1 MSKKENTI
9 NIRPTV
15 GYLGVL
21 SRINYT
27 PYHAMAEF
35 VDNSVQSY
43 VDNKAKLKK
52 LHNNYKLKI
61 EILVSNSSI
70 EIKDNAAGIDEKNY
84 ERAFQAAMRPKKTS
98 GLSEF
103 GMGMKTAACWFSNLW
118 SVKSKAIGEDFATEA
133 KFDVEK
139 ITEELNERLIFKK
152 VKMPKNTHY
161 TVVVLKDLIQ
171 KINGRAVESVRDHL
185 SSIYRLYLEKGEIEI
200 KYNGKSL
207 KYKRFNILKAPNYQ
221 DIEDKVLNP
230 KKILWKKKINFEYNF
245 NCEHKKHKITGFV
258 AICDPGSSKTA
269 GLAIFRRSRLIA
281 GSHDKALQDD
291 IIIRQKGSQISRRL
305 FGELYFDDDMEV
317 THTKDNLNWS
327 ADDEDGFWR
336 KLKSIINSDDMPL
349 IRQADKFKKNLN
361 TLEAQKSLENA
372 GNETMLQLSKAF
384 SAVEKKRETILVKI
398 PKTLPK
404 PTSQPIIR
412 TKKIPFRGS
421 IWSVN
426 LILNKDKLIENK
438 NWLEYSLDKKG
449 KNKKKL
455 QIQVLMH
462 KGFST
467 KYFGND
473 DRDIEGKLLL
483 LCYIVLA
490 EIISR
495 QNGFKETYMIRDYL
509 NKIIDTVPPT
519 IN

>member
-1 MSKKENTI
+1 MPNTI

-35 VDNSVQSY
+35 VDNSIQSF
-43 VDNKAKLKK
+43 VDNKLRLKK
-52 LHNNYKLKI
+52 LHSNYKLKI
-61 EILVSNSSI
+61 EINVSASQI

-133 KFDVEK
+133 KFDIEK
-139 ITEELNERLIFKK
+139 ITEELNENLAFKK
-152 VKMPKNTHY
+152 AKMPKNTHF
-161 TVVVLKDLIQ
+161 TIVTLKGLIH
-171 KINGRAVESVRDHL
+171 KISGRASETVRDHL
-185 SSIYRLYLEKGEIEI
+185 SSIYRVFIDKGEIEI
-200 KYNGKSL
+200 KYNGKIL
-207 KYKRFNILKAPNYQ
+207 KYKRFNILKAPSYK
-221 DIEDKVLNP
+221 DIDDKINNP
-230 KKILWKKKINFEYNF
+230 KKILWKKKINFDFNF

-258 AICDPGSSKTA
+258 AICDPGNSKLA
-269 GLAIFRRSRLIA
+269 GLAIFRRNRLLS
-281 GSHDKALQDD
+281 GSHDKPLQDD

-327 ADDEDGFWR
+327 AEEEEGFWR
-336 KLKSIINSDDMPL
+336 KLKSIINSDEMPL
-349 IRQADKFKKNLN
+349 IKQADKFRKNLN
-361 TLEAQKSLENA
+361 TPEAQKSLENA
-372 GNETMLQLSKAF
+372 GNESMVQLSKAF
-384 SAVEKKRETILVKI
+384 SSLENFKESKPIKV

-404 PTSQPIIR
+404 PKSQPIIR

-421 IWSVN
+421 TWTVN
-426 LILNKDKLIENK
+426 LILNKDKSIENR
-438 NWLEYSLDKKG
+438 NWLEYSFDKKG
-449 KNKKKL
+449 KNKKTL

-495 QNGFKETYMIRDYL
+495 QNGFKETYMIREYL
-509 NKIIDTVPPT
+509 NTIIDTVPPT
-519 IN
+519 VD